1 MYRYLSIDI
10 TDNEASPQDVDGGTP
25 PAKHTV
31 EKCLEQFFR
40 PEARELKCE
49 KCEEGQEA
57 TQTMRILSTPKAMLL
72 HLKRFVFVE
81 KEMTFQKNKVRLGG
95 GHDWHPTTRWYP
107 NANTNLLPFSL
118 FSRIRSYSPRSCR
131 SIPSSKVI
139 PTRQPLASIPSNRSS
154 IILETRPT
162 RDTTRLMPFDLK
174 EGPKN
179 GFPLTTV

>member
-1 MYRYLSIDI
+1 MPGKSAWTSAFVFLYGRRSSHTYLCFASYRTKEEMYRYLSIDI

-81 KEMTFQKNKVRLGG
+81 KEMTFQKNKVRLGAATIG
-95 GHDWHPTTRWYP
+95 IRQLVGIQMLTKIFYHFLCFPGSGHTLRE
-107 NANTNLLPFSL
+107 AVARFLPQ
-118 FSRIRSYSPRSCR
+118 R
-131 SIPSSKVI
+131 
-139 PTRQPLASIPSNRSS
+139 
-154 IILETRPT
+154 
-162 RDTTRLMPFDLK
+162 
-174 EGPKN
+174 
-179 GFPLTTV
+179 